1 MAKKNGKTLLGS
13 WAFLVGVILAIL
25 FMFLAVTSWL
35 PWLLVVLGLI
45 IGLLNITDKEVQPFL
60 MAGLI
65 LVLVSYFGGE
75 TLGTITYLGRLMDN
89 LLMLFVPATIVVAL
103 KSVFVLARN

>member
-1 MAKKNGKTLLGS
+1 MAKKNKKTTLGS
-13 WAFLVGVILAIL
+13 WAFLIGVIFAVI
-25 FMFLAVTSWL
+25 FMFVTVTSWL

-60 MAGLI
+60 MAGLV
-65 LVLVSYFGGE
+65 LVLVSYFGGQG
-75 TLGTITYLGRLMDN
+75 LSTISYLGNLMNN

-103 KSVFVLARN
+103 KSVFVLAKN